1 MKLNQIINFYL
12 KQPSKKIIFSDNE
25 SSYSVE
31 EFKKKIFHYMSEIS
45 RVKTKLNLKKN
56 DSIGFAILLE
66 RGVDY
71 FCIIFATWLS
81 GCYYLPLSTNTK
93 KENLRYQIKLSN
105 IAFTFERKNSLIF
118 LRKNNLFKK
127 NKKLFKSKE
136 KIAYIMFTSGSSGK
150 KKGVAISRH
159 NLENY
164 FDSIKKIT
172 KKTFYKSILVTGEL
186 IFDITIGDI
195 VFALIKKAKIIVTDS
210 TSNLISLF
218 NLMNLHKPEAIY
230 AVPTTWRKIID
241 IGKKLSKHSFKFVK
255 QINSGGEALHK
266 SLVKDLFKFFPKSK
280 ILNLYGPTEFTVNV
294 THFYVTKKNYI
305 NYDIMPIGK
314 KLKNV
319 NLLIKRDKIKAQ
331 GELLISGRQQ
341 MIGYLNN
348 VKVPTKKINKKRYY
362 PSGDLVFL
370 DKNKNINY
378 INRIS
383 DYQKISGYRV
393 DLTSLENLLK
403 NKIKTELCLVVK
415 SNKIYLFILHNKKNK
430 KTLLSDLNK
439 VFLKF
444 FEIYEIPK
452 FVFFLKNLPI
462 NTSGK
467 LDKEFLIKKI
477 K

>member
-1 MKLNQIINFYL
+1 MKLDKIINFYL
-12 KQPSKKIIFSDNE
+12 RQSKKKIIFSDSEN
-25 SSYSVE
+25 SYSID
-31 EFKKKIFHYMSEIS
+31 EFKKKIFFYKNEIS
-45 RVKTKLNLKKN
+45 IAKRMLNLNGN
-56 DSIGFAILLE
+56 DNIGFAILLE

-71 FCIIFATWLS
+71 FCIIFAAWLS

-93 KENLRYQIKLSN
+93 KENLRYQINLSN
-105 IAFTFERKNSLIF
+105 IAFIFERKNSNIVLK
-118 LRKNNLFKK
+118 KNNSFKK
-127 NKKLFKSKE
+127 KRKLFKTKK

-150 KKGVAISRH
+150 KKGVAISRE
-159 NLENY
+159 NIENY
-164 FDSIKKIT
+164 FNSIKKVT
-172 KKTFYKSILVTGEL
+172 KNSSYKSILVTGEL

-195 VFALIKKAKIIVTDS
+195 VFALTKRAKVIVTDS

-230 AVPTTWRKIID
+230 AVPTTWRQIID
-241 IGKKLSKHSFKFVK
+241 IGKRLSLQSFKFVK
-255 QINSGGEALHK
+255 QINSGGEALQK
-266 SLVKDLFKFFPKSK
+266 NLVKDLFKFFPKSK

-294 THFYVTKKNYI
+294 TYFYVTKKNYS

-319 NLLIKRDKIKAQ
+319 NLLIKKSKTKSQ
-331 GELLISGRQQ
+331 GELLIAGRQK

-348 VKVPTKKINKKRYY
+348 IKVPVERINDKKYF

-378 INRIS
+378 IKRIG

-393 DLTSLENLLK
+393 DLTSLENILK
-403 NKIKTELCLVVK
+403 KKIKMELCLVVK
-415 SNKIYLFILHNKKNK
+415 SNKIYLFVLYNKNNKKK
-430 KTLLSDLNK
+430 LLQNING
-439 VFLKF
+439 VFSRY

-452 FVFFLKNLPI
+452 SVFFLKKLPI

-467 LDKEFLIKKI
+467 LDKSFLIKKI